1 MKKTLILIYSFCAL
15 VIIAGGIAWFVFMLQ
30 SDSAHAKETAVQQL
44 QSFAK
49 RTAAILDEQH
59 VNDALKYYD
68 VQDQLVK
75 LCSTYRMYIQAVLIT
90 DQTKTLFKWPQNT
103 NIFSQ
108 DMHNT
113 VTIKHTP
120 LFDTPVQI
128 MVPAEGAQNHY
139 TLYAS
144 LPAVSIH
151 TVFMRGKIVFWLIFV
166 VFIFTAVLLI
176 LSYMY
181 GLSTKQ
187 NTEEKRTEF
196 PDAPAP
202 QPETPHSAVES
213 VPQETEAAA
222 TLQANS
228 IPDVP
233 AQPSAVDIERQL
245 ESLNKLHISENLRVK
260 QVQEPE
266 AKEEPELELEQ
277 EPDELHEPEPEQISD
292 SEQTTP
298 EATVDSGTI
307 TAEHTEPVPHE
318 ESNYTQVQTE
328 SNDRARLIEALD
340 DAITH
345 TTVSEED
352 VTLLLV
358 RLKDIA
364 QNHGLIQ
371 LIKTKLDKIN
381 KIIPFD
387 EDTLGVILYYTPL
400 AKGMHIATMLYEY
413 VRAFLDSASSN
424 ERLSLGLTTRAGRL
438 IPAHRMIEEAHAAL
452 HKTWEEETD
461 PIVAFRVNP
470 AKYRQ
475 YIAKNY

>member
-59 VNDALKYYD
+59 AHDALKYYD

-75 LCSTYRMYIQAVLIT
+75 LCTTYRTYLQAVLIT
-90 DQTKTLFKWPQNT
+90 DQTKTFFKWPQNT

-108 DMHNT
+108 DIHNT

-128 MVPAEGAQNHY
+128 MLPAEREQNRY

-181 GLSTKQ
+181 GLSSKP
-187 NTEEKRTEF
+187 NTEEKRIAF
-196 PDAPAP
+196 PDAPVP
-202 QPETPHSAVES
+202 QAESPRSTVES
-213 VPQETEAAA
+213 VLQEAEAAA
-222 TLQANS
+222 TSQESS

-233 AQPSAVDIERQL
+233 VQSSAEDIEQQL
-245 ESLNKLHISENLRVK
+245 ESLNKLHISEKPDVK
-260 QVQEPE
+260 QVQE
-266 AKEEPELELEQ
+266 LETEQ
-277 EPDELHEPEPEQISD
+277 APDDLHTPEPEQVFD
-292 SEQTTP
+292 TEQAAPQEQTI
-298 EATVDSGTI
+298 DSGAV
-307 TAEHTEPVPHE
+307 TADHPEPVLHE
-318 ESNYTQVQTE
+318 EKNYAQQAQTE
-328 SNDRARLIEALD
+328 SNDRVKLIEALD
-340 DAITH
+340 EAITH

-371 LIKTKLDKIN
+371 FIKTKLDKIN

-387 EDTLGVILYYTPL
+387 EDTLGIILYYTSLP
-400 AKGMHIATMLYEY
+400 KGMHVANMLYEQ
-413 VRAFLDSASSN
+413 VCAFLDSTSSS

>member
-44 QSFAK
+44 QDFAK

-59 VNDALKYYD
+59 INDALKYYD

-75 LCSTYRMYIQAVLIT
+75 LCSTYRTYIQAVLIT
-90 DQTKTLFKWPQNT
+90 DQTQTLFKWPQNT

-108 DMHNT
+108 NIHNT

-128 MVPAEGAQNHY
+128 MLPAEGEQKHY

-181 GLSTKQ
+181 GLSSKP
-187 NTEEKRTEF
+187 NTEEKRIAF
-196 PDAPAP
+196 PDAPVP
-202 QPETPHSAVES
+202 QAESPRSTVES
-213 VPQETEAAA
+213 VLQEAEAAA
-222 TLQANS
+222 APQESS

-233 AQPSAVDIERQL
+233 VQSSAEDIEQQL
-245 ESLNKLHISENLRVK
+245 ESLNKLHISEKPDVK
-260 QVQEPE
+260 QVQE
-266 AKEEPELELEQ
+266 LETEQ
-277 EPDELHEPEPEQISD
+277 APDELHTPEPEQVFD
-292 SEQTTP
+292 TEQAALQEQTI
-298 EATVDSGTI
+298 DSGAV
-307 TAEHTEPVPHE
+307 TADHPEPVLHE
-318 ESNYTQVQTE
+318 EKNYAQQAQTE
-328 SNDRARLIEALD
+328 SNDRVKLIEALD
-340 DAITH
+340 EAITH

-371 LIKTKLDKIN
+371 FIKTKLDKIN

-387 EDTLGVILYYTPL
+387 EDTLSIILYYTPL
-400 AKGMHIATMLYEY
+400 PKGMHVANMLYEQ
-413 VRAFLDSASSN
+413 VCAFLDSTSSS

-438 IPAHRMIEEAHAAL
+438 IPAHRMLEEAHAAL

>member
-15 VIIAGGIAWFVFMLQ
+15 VIIAGGIAWFVVMLQ

-44 QSFAK
+44 QGFAK

-75 LCSTYRMYIQAVLIT
+75 LCSSYRTYIQAVLIT
-90 DQTKTLFKWPQNT
+90 DQNQTLFKWPQNT

-108 DMHNT
+108 DIHNT
-113 VTIKHTP
+113 VTIKHSP

-128 MVPAEGAQNHY
+128 MLPAEGEQNRY

-181 GLSTKQ
+181 GLSSKP
-187 NTEEKRTEF
+187 NTEEKRIEF
-196 PDAPAP
+196 PDVPVQQVEIP
-202 QPETPHSAVES
+202 RSTVES
-213 VPQETEAAA
+213 VLQEAEAAA
-222 TLQANS
+222 APQESSVAG
-228 IPDVP
+228 VP
-233 AQPSAVDIERQL
+233 VQSSGSDIEQQL
-245 ESLNKLHISENLRVK
+245 ESLNKLHISENLSVK
-260 QVQEPE
+260 HVQELEAEQAPE
-266 AKEEPELELEQ
+266 G
-277 EPDELHEPEPEQISD
+277 LHKPEPEQ
-292 SEQTTP
+292 
-298 EATVDSGTI
+298 VSGTEQEDPEQQTEASDAV
-307 TAEHTEPVPHE
+307 TAEYADPMPHE

-358 RLKDIA
+358 RLKGIT
-364 QNHGLIQ
+364 QNRGLIQ
-371 LIKTKLDKIN
+371 FIKTKLDKIN

-387 EDTLGVILYYTPL
+387 EDTLSIILYYTPL
-400 AKGMHIATMLYEY
+400 PKGMHIANMLYEQ
-413 VRAFLDSASSN
+413 VRAFLDSTSST

-438 IPAHRMIEEAHAAL
+438 IPAHRMIEEAQAAL